1 MTNETNQPLQFT
13 NVKDATKIKVLTI
26 SDHPL
31 SPSGV
36 GTQTRYF
43 IEHMLA
49 TGKFK
54 FVSLGGA
61 IKHNDYKAI
70 KTQEFGDDWVIYPV
84 DNFGNPEILRS
95 VIRNERPDILWF
107 MTDPRFYEWLWAM
120 EDEIRPLVP
129 MIYYHVWDNYPFP
142 KYNRPYYIS
151 NDFVA
156 TISKVTED
164 IVANVAPEVEREYI
178 PHSVNT
184 DIFQPIPD
192 ETIEK
197 MRKDNFPNWKKDKFL
212 FVWNN
217 RNAKRK
223 MSGSLLWWFKEFLDK
238 VGRDKAALIMH
249 TDPHDPNGPDLEAN
263 LAKIGLLD
271 GEVMFSQSKM
281 PPNELAGLYNM
292 ADCVINISDAEGF
305 GLATLESLA
314 CGTPI
319 IVSMTGGL
327 QEQITDGKNWFGI
340 GIEPASK
347 AIIGSQ
353 QVPYIYEDRITK
365 EDFLDAMVKIYE
377 APKEELKKMGHA
389 GREYVMKNY
398 NFRNFR
404 EQWFRVL
411 LHVNAKHGSW
421 SERRNYKSWNIS
433 EGL

>member
-84 DNFGNPEILRS
+84 DNFGNPEIIRS

-120 EDEIRPLVP
+120 EDEVRPLVP

-184 DIFQPIPD
+184 DIFRPLPD

-249 TDPHDPNGPDLEAN
+249 TDPHDPNGPDLEAS
-263 LAKIGLLD
+263 LAEIGLLN
-271 GEVMFSQSKM
+271 GEVMFSQAKM
-281 PPNELAGLYNM
+281 PPSELAGLYNM
-292 ADCVINISDAEGF
+292 ADCVVNISDAEGF

-327 QEQITDGKNWFGI
+327 QEQVTDGKNWFGI
-340 GIEPASK
+340 GIEPSSK

-353 QVPYIYEDRITK
+353 QVPYIREDRITK

-377 APKEELKKMGHA
+377 TPKEELKKLGHR

-398 NFRNFR
+398 NFTNFK
-404 EQWFRVL
+404 EQWLKTL
-411 LHVNAKHGSW
+411 LHINEKHGSW
-421 SERRNYKSWNIS
+421 AERKNYKSWNIS